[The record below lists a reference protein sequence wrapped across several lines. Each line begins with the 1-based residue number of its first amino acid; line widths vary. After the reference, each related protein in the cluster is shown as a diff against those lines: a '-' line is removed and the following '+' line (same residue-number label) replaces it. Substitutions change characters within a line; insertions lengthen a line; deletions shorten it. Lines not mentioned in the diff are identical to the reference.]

1 MSTTVSPCQVISSR
15 PVPVTSPMT
24 VAWTPHLAQTPRK
37 RSTLAGVTT
46 AIIRSWDSLMRIS
59 GGPSEESRSGTW
71 SSRTRM
77 PPVPAAASSVVAQAT
92 PAAPRSWMPVIRSSR
107 YSSRQHSMSSFSRN
121 GSPTWTLGRLAAAP
135 SPNVALASTE
145 APPMPSGPV
154 REPSRMTWLPGPLAA
169 DVGQAQAVAVEGDAA
184 DHAGQHPAGVG
195 GVGRAEPQRVHDRHR
210 PGPHGQDVADDA
222 ADPGGRALMGLHV
235 GRVVVGLDLERDR
248 VTVADVDHP
257 GVGPDPGQHGGAGGG
272 LLAELAQVH
281 LGRLVG
287 AVLAPH
293 HRVQGQLGV
302 GGTPAE
308 QVPDPLVLGLGQAQ
322 LGERLRLVR
331 GTRRPVHRV
340 LPCRVLRCCVLTGHR
355 VLHRH
360 RATSVRSETAEAKK
374 PSPSVPGPVSPSVA
388 YSGCGISPTTV
399 PASLLTPAMS
409 LTEPLGLAR

>member
-1 MSTTVSPCQVISSR
+1 MSTTVWPCQVISSR
-15 PVPVTSPMT
+15 PVPVTAPMT
-24 VAWTPHLAQTPRK
+24 VAWTPHLAQTPRN

-46 AIIRSWDSLMRIS
+46 AIIRSWDSLIRIS
-59 GGPSEESRSGTW
+59 GGPRVASRRGTW

-92 PAAPRSWMPVIRSSR
+92 PAAPRSWMPVMRSSR

-135 SPNVALASTE
+135 SPNVALASTD

-154 REPSRMTWLPGPLAA
+154 RPRLFQVAVPQDAHTERVDERVPRVAGVEVQLPA

-222 ADPGGRALMGLHV
+222 ADPGGRTLVGLHV

-257 GVGPDPGQHGGAGGG
+257 GVGPDPGQHG
-272 LLAELAQVH
+272 
-281 LGRLVG
+281 
-287 AVLAPH
+287 
-293 HRVQGQLGV
+293 
-302 GGTPAE
+302 
-308 QVPDPLVLGLGQAQ
+308 
-322 LGERLRLVR
+322 
-331 GTRRPVHRV
+331 
-340 LPCRVLRCCVLTGHR
+340 
-355 VLHRH
+355 
-360 RATSVRSETAEAKK
+360 
-374 PSPSVPGPVSPSVA
+374 
-388 YSGCGISPTTV
+388 
-399 PASLLTPAMS
+399 
-409 LTEPLGLAR
+409 